1 MSKKKRQKKV
11 KKYEE
16 IEIDFLEQILGEEW
30 LDQFNHG
37 WGNKKDF
44 LVDYNFEYRE
54 YKGKYI
60 NN

>member
-1 MSKKKRQKKV
+1 MNQKIGRKKI
-11 KKYEE
+11 KKYEG
-16 IEIDFLEQILGEEW
+16 IEIDFLEQMLGDEW
-30 LDQFNHG
+30 LDMFNHG

-44 LVDYNFEYRE
+44 INDYDFEYRE